1 MLLRSYKWIN
11 VISLVLIYLVILAGS
26 IVRMTGSG
34 MGCPDWPKCFN
45 QWIPPTHIDQLPSD
59 YREVFLEKR
68 KAKIMKYTS
77 FLDKLGMHDVS
88 VALTSDPDLLKEEPF
103 VARKTWI
110 EYVNRLFGFL
120 AGNFLL
126 LGFIL
131 SLFLW
136 KKRKSYALWSF
147 LAVFFTGIQGWF
159 GSIVVS
165 SNLTPW
171 TISFHMLF
179 ALLIVAVIIYAITLT
194 TDRKKIAVKS
204 LGMVLGML
212 IVLSLVQVY
221 FGTQVRQEIDV
232 ISKVSETRST
242 WIGQLSTIFE
252 IHRSF
257 AIVIILMHGWLVYKL
272 KSVSG
277 WKVFAFALFCVIVAE
292 ALSGI
297 VMAYFAVP
305 KLAQP
310 IHLFL
315 ATIAFGMQCWL
326 FLHLR
331 GNAKKILS

>member
-1 MLLRSYKWIN
+1 MLLKSYTWVN

-68 KAKIMKYTS
+68 KTKISKYST
-77 FLDKLGMHDVS
+77 FLDKMGMHDVS
-88 VALTSDPDLLKEEPF
+88 EALTSDPDLLKEEPF

-110 EYVNRLFGFL
+110 EYINRLFGFL

-136 KKRKSYALWSF
+136 KKNKGYALWSF
-147 LAVFFTGIQGWF
+147 LSLYFTGIQGWF

-179 ALLIVAVIIYAITLT
+179 ALLIVAVIIYTIKLT
-194 TDRKKIAVKS
+194 TSKSKIKVQSSGVLIAV
-204 LGMVLGML
+204 L
-212 IVLSLVQVY
+212 ILLSLTQVY

-232 ISKVSETRST
+232 ISKVSVNRST
-242 WIGQLSTIFE
+242 WISQLSGIFE

-257 AIVIILMHGWLVYKL
+257 AILIILIHGWIVYKL
-272 KSVSG
+272 KEVSEWSVFAISLFCIIIAEAVSG
-277 WKVFAFALFCVIVAE
+277 I
-292 ALSGI
+292 I
-297 VMAYFAVP
+297 MAYLSVP
-305 KLAQP
+305 MAAQP
-310 IHLFL
+310 VHLFL
-315 ATIAFGMQCWL
+315 ATLAFGMQCWL
-326 FLHLR
+326 FLHIH
-331 GNAKKILS
+331 K

>member
-1 MLLRSYKWIN
+1 MLFKSYKW
-11 VISLVLIYLVILAGS
+11 VSLISLILIYLVILAGS

-45 QWIPPTHIDQLPSD
+45 QWVPPTHIEQLPEN
-59 YREVFLEKR
+59 YREIFLDKR
-68 KAKIMKYTS
+68 KAKIEKYAS
-77 FLDKLGMHDVS
+77 FLTSLGMGQVAE
-88 VALTSDPDLLKEEPF
+88 ALTSDPDLLEEEPF

-110 EYVNRLFGFL
+110 EYVNRLFGFM

-136 KKRKSYALWSF
+136 KKNRGLALWSF
-147 LAVFFTGIQGWF
+147 LAVLFTGIQGWF

-179 ALLIVAVIIYAITLT
+179 ALLIIAVIIYCL
-194 TDRKKIAVKS
+194 KIASERSVIANRS
-204 LGMVLGML
+204 MFWLVGIL
-212 IVLSLVQVY
+212 IVLSLVQIY

-232 ISKVSETRST
+232 VAKTTINRSV
-242 WIGQLSTIFE
+242 WIEGLSSVFE

-257 AIVIILMHGWLVYKL
+257 AIAIILIHGWVAYKL
-272 KSVSG
+272 RQEKG
-277 WKVFAFALFCVIVAE
+277 WSTFALILLAVIVIE
-292 ALSGI
+292 AFTGI
-297 VMAYFAVP
+297 IMAYLAVP
-305 KLAQP
+305 KAAQP

-315 ATIAFGMQCWL
+315 ATIAFGMQVWL
-326 FLHLR
+326 LLHL
-331 GNAKKILS
+331 KVVKV

>member
-1 MLLRSYKWIN
+1 MLFNAYKW
-11 VISLVLIYLVILAGS
+11 VTVVSLVLIYLVILAGS

-45 QWIPPTHIDQLPSD
+45 QWIPPTHIEQLPED
-59 YREVFLEKR
+59 YREVFLDKR
-68 KAKIMKYTS
+68 KAKIEKYAGFLTS
-77 FLDKLGMHDVS
+77 LGMGQVAE
-88 VALTSDPDLLKEEPF
+88 ALTSDPDLLKEEPF

-110 EYVNRLFGFL
+110 EYVNRLFGFM

-126 LGFIL
+126 IGFIL

-136 KKRKSYALWSF
+136 KKSKAIALWSF

-179 ALLIVAVIIYAITLT
+179 ALLIIAIIIYCLKLSSQRPLVSENSLKLLLT
-194 TDRKKIAVKS
+194 V
-204 LGMVLGML
+204 L

-221 FGTQVRQEIDV
+221 LGTQVRQEIDV
-232 ISKVSETRST
+232 IAKVNADRSI
-242 WIGQLSTIFE
+242 WIEGLTSVFE

-257 AIVIILMHGWLVYKL
+257 AIAIILIHGWLVYKL
-272 KSVSG
+272 KLVSNWSRFSVI
-277 WKVFAFALFCVIVAE
+277 L
-292 ALSGI
+292 LGI
-297 VMAYFAVP
+297 IISESFTGIIMAYLAVP

-310 IHLFL
+310 VHLFL
-315 ATIAFGMQCWL
+315 ATIAFGMQVWL
-326 FLHLR
+326 WLHVGR
-331 GNAKKILS
+331 VRSEV